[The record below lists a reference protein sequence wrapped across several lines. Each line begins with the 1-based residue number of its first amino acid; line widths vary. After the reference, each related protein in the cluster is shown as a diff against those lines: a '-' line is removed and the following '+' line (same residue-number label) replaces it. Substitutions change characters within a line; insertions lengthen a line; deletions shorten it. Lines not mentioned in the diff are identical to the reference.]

1 MTMFATDRDLLAI
14 EPNLF
19 RDVAWLAQTIAQTT
33 GTLEA
38 GTLTLADA
46 VPAGAVEVGM
56 VCVVGR
62 SPLEILEVVGTDTL
76 RVSLTRID
84 VAGPQLMPMDRVD
97 ASVTI
102 ATFGPQLGL
111 VHGQLLRMLGITSDL
126 VTGPGVVTEASI
138 VNPRDLWLV
147 ECFGALNLVYAAAAA
162 ALPETSP
169 AAQRAK
175 MYQERFAK
183 ERWRVRARI
192 DLDGDGVADAERAL
206 SVTHLVRE

>member
-1 MTMFATDRDLLAI
+1 MFAHDRDLLAI

-38 GTLTLADA
+38 GTLTMGDA
-46 VPAGAVEVGM
+46 VPAGAVTPGM

-62 SPLEILEVVGTDTL
+62 APLEVLDVPTTDTL
-76 RVSLTRID
+76 VLSLTRID
-84 VAGPQLMPMDRVD
+84 PAGPQLVPANRAD
-97 ASVTI
+97 AAVTI
-102 ATFGPQLGL
+102 ATFAPQRVL
-111 VHGQLLRMLGITSDL
+111 VHAQLLRMLGITSDL

-138 VNPRDLWLV
+138 VNPRDLTLA
-147 ECFGALNLVYAAAAA
+147 ECLGTLHLVYAAAAA

-169 AAQRAK
+169 AAQRAR

-192 DLDGDGVADAERAL
+192 DLDGDGVADVERVL